1 MEYNIR
7 DKYIV
12 KQPVAGPSFA
22 DDDDEAPDGA
32 MNDDNR
38 ESSTATKSGKPKS
51 VDSPTPTIDKYAID
65 LSKAASEGRLDPV
78 VGRDREIER
87 VAQIL
92 GRRKKNNPVL
102 IGEPGVG
109 K

>member
-38 ESSTATKSGKPKS
+38 ESSTAK
-51 VDSPTPTIDKYAID
+51 
-65 LSKAASEGRLDPV
+65 V
-78 VGRDREIER
+78 VS
-87 VAQIL
+87 Q
-92 GRRKKNNPVL
+92 NPL
-102 IGEPGVG
+102 THLLRPSTNMPSI
-109 K
+109 